1 MVFHSYQALKTEIK
15 QRESMWSK
23 VYWEMVEPVVN
34 IRTLRARLA
43 STFIHLFV
51 QFVKHILSY
60 GLKRSSNIR
69 MAGKNMSICL
79 FFRYLYL
86 DGLWCIRGYR
96 CWWLVNSEASMRS
109 SFWNYILF
117 DKDCPISCDSFVVS
131 YHLNLYADM
140 MLNSW
145 YCPKNIGWLHIKIE
159 GCQSCP
165 YLLKSKLLFVLDVQ
179 SLMLNCKMHSCKRS
193 ARHSCFCMSLGFSS
207 VLAFI

>member
-1 MVFHSYQALKTEIK
+1 MSCSLTLGMVFHSYQALKTEIK

-69 MAGKNMSICL
+69 MAGQNMSICL

-86 DGLWCIRGYR
+86 DGL
-96 CWWLVNSEASMRS
+96 
-109 SFWNYILF
+109 
-117 DKDCPISCDSFVVS
+117 
-131 YHLNLYADM
+131 
-140 MLNSW
+140 
-145 YCPKNIGWLHIKIE
+145 
-159 GCQSCP
+159 
-165 YLLKSKLLFVLDVQ
+165 
-179 SLMLNCKMHSCKRS
+179 
-193 ARHSCFCMSLGFSS
+193 
-207 VLAFI
+207 